1 MNMQRKSSSYL
12 QSLLIVL
19 SMVMFAACGSST
31 SEKDASD
38 KKQSNESSAEQA
50 SPDDET
56 SPTPDGDQV
65 TDPSDDAPASPSSTE
80 GVPSVLVDTVKI
92 DGESFDASVISGRP
106 TVVWF
111 WAPWCTVCRAEA
123 PNVVEVMSR
132 YDDRVTF
139 IGVAGRGQAA
149 EMRTFVADTETDGLE
164 HLDDSSGAI
173 WEEFGIFTQPSFAF
187 ITADGDYETVTGA
200 LGVDGL
206 SDAID
211 EKLL

>member
-1 MNMQRKSSSYL
+1 MSAEKISRRWGIAML
-12 QSLLIVL
+12 AVVSLA
-19 SMVMFAACGSST
+19 FTACGSST

-38 KKQSNESSAEQA
+38 KKQSNESIDEQV
-50 SPDDET
+50 SLNDEAP
-56 SPTPDGDQV
+56 PTPDGGQV
-65 TDPSDDAPASPSSTE
+65 TDPGDDASASPSTE